1 MKSTVIARIGT
12 DVEVR
17 YTPSGT
23 AVANVSLAYSYGKKD
38 DAGKYSTQWVDASLW
53 GKRAEASAPYLKK
66 GGQIVAFLDDVH
78 IETYEKKDGTSSAKL
93 VGQLSD
99 FKFISGHDQQ
109 ERQQEQSRPPSRRPS
124 SNAAPSAE
132 QFDDDIPF

>member
-1 MKSTVIARIGT
+1 MKSTVIGRIGA

-23 AVANVSLAYSYGKKD
+23 AVANVSLAYYYGKKD
-38 DAGKYSTQWVDASLW
+38 DEGKHSTQWIDAALW

-78 IETYEKKDGTSSAKL
+78 IETYQRKDGTSSAKL

-109 ERQQEQSRPPSRRPS
+109 EMQQEQSRPPSRRQ
-124 SNAAPSAE
+124 SNSMQQSAE